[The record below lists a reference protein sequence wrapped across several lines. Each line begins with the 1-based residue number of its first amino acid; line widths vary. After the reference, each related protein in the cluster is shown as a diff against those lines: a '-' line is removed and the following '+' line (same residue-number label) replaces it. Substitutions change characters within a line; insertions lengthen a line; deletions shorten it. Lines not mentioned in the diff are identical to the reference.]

1 MRKKHQSINRSKP
14 TRSTLH
20 SNAITQA
27 EQAKP
32 LTSDELFAQANADK
46 QETHWDM
53 IVDHAIQMGNGE

>member
-1 MRKKHQSINRSKP
+1 MKTKTHSIIRFKP

-27 EQAKP
+27 KQAKP
-32 LTSDELFAQANADK
+32 LTTEELFAQASGDVRDS
-46 QETHWDM
+46 HWDA